1 MTALF
6 DDSRRLTGSN
16 VYFAEPG
23 AVLETLG
30 IDVDDDFIARWRARI
45 AAARGWLTWPDGPIH
60 TRIHASGAT
69 LAFAAPLDQLL
80 AATEVNEWALLSTL
94 ADAGA
99 DFRGD
104 IALAPGHAASWS
116 DELAKATLQALAS
129 NEADPKL
136 AELIAA
142 ANARKLP
149 ALPGEDLLTLGAGT
163 GAQSWRLDALPD
175 VDSVPWPD
183 LHAIPLAIVT
193 GSNGKTT
200 SVRLLAAMAK
210 QDGRSVAH
218 SCTDG
223 LFVDGV
229 AIDSGDFSGPV
240 GARTV
245 LRQPGVETAILET
258 ARGGLL
264 RRGLAVA
271 RADVALLSNVSPD
284 HYGEYGVHELADL
297 AAAKLTVA
305 RAVDPDGLLVLNAD
319 DAMLRRLGP
328 TTTRGRIGWFSL
340 DDNDA
345 FLVRHRED
353 GGSTC
358 AMVDGHL
365 WLSSD
370 GKRHDLGDVAAMPL
384 SVDGSARYNI
394 SNLAGAALASTAL
407 GISLEAI
414 RTVLHRFGSDND
426 DNPGRLERWSL
437 GGVSVWVDYAHNPDG
452 MAGLLD
458 VATARQDD
466 GRLGL
471 VLGQAGNRENKDI
484 IELARVAARYQ
495 PARVVLKDMLGY
507 ERGRAPGEVANILR
521 TALIEGGVTEDAL
534 VFHSDETDAVV
545 DLLKW
550 SQAGDL
556 LILPIHETAARRA
569 VRERLDRL
577 QERGWQPGQSL

>member
-521 TALIEGGVTEDAL
+521 TALIEGGVAEDAL

>member
-1 MTALF
+1 MTEPF
-6 DDSRRLTGSN
+6 DNSRRLTGSN
-16 VYFAEPG
+16 VYFAESG
-23 AVLETLG
+23 AALETVG
-30 IDVDDDFIARWRARI
+30 IDVDEDFIERWRTRITTARV
-45 AAARGWLTWPDGPIH
+45 WLAWPDGPIH

-94 ADAGA
+94 VGA
-99 DFRGD
+99 DSLGNIRF
-104 IALAPGHAASWS
+104 APGHAACW
-116 DELAKATLQALAS
+116 DDQLAKHILRALAAD
-129 NEADPKL
+129 EADPQL
-136 AELIAA
+136 ADLIAA
-142 ANARKLP
+142 AHARKLP
-149 ALPGEDLLTLGAGT
+149 ALPGEDVLTLGAGT
-163 GAQSWRLDALPD
+163 GAKSWPLEALPA
-175 VDSVPWPD
+175 VDDVPWSE

-210 QDGRSVAH
+210 QNGRSVAH

-245 LRQPGVETAILET
+245 LRQPGIETAILET

-271 RADVALLSNVSPD
+271 RADVALVSNVSAD
-284 HYGEYGVHELADL
+284 HYGEYGIHELADL

-305 RAVDPDGLLVLNAD
+305 RSVDPDGLLVLNAD
-319 DAMLRRLGP
+319 DALLRKLGP
-328 TTTRGRIGWFSL
+328 ATTRGRIGWFSL

-345 FLVRHRED
+345 LLSSHREA

-358 AMVDGHL
+358 AMVEGHL
-365 WLSSD
+365 WLSVD
-370 GKRHDLGDVAAMPL
+370 GARHDLGEVAAMPL

-394 SNLAGAALASTAL
+394 ANLAGAALAATAL
-407 GISLEAI
+407 GVSLDAI
-414 RTVLHRFGSDND
+414 RAVLHRFGSDND

-452 MAGLLD
+452 LASLLD
-458 VATARQDD
+458 VATARQGD

-484 IELARVAARYQ
+484 LELGRVAARYK
-495 PARVVLKDMLGY
+495 PARVILKDMLGM
-507 ERGRAPGEVANILR
+507 ERGRTSGEVAAILR
-521 TALIEGGVTEDAL
+521 TSLIEGGVADDAL
-534 VFHSDETDAVV
+534 IFHSDETNGVI

-550 SQAGDL
+550 AQPGDVL
-556 LILPIHETAARRA
+556 VLPIHATAARRV
-569 VRERLDRL
+569 VREKLDRL
-577 QERGWQPGQSL
+577 RDRGWQPGQSL

>member
-1 MTALF
+1 MTKPF

-16 VYFAEPG
+16 AYFAESG
-23 AVLETLG
+23 AVLETVG
-30 IDVDDDFIARWRARI
+30 IAVDGDVIERWRDRI
-45 AAARGWLTWPDGPIH
+45 TAARGWLAWPNGPIH

-94 ADAGA
+94 TDSDAH
-99 DFRGD
+99 GD
-104 IALAPGHAASWS
+104 IPFAPGHAACWN
-116 DELAKATLQALAS
+116 DELAKRTLRAS
-129 NEADPKL
+129 AADEADPKL
-136 AELIAA
+136 SELIAA
-142 ANARKLP
+142 AHARKLP
-149 ALPGEDLLTLGAGT
+149 ALPGEEMLTLGAGS
-163 GAQSWRLDALPD
+163 GAQSWPLETLPNVDA
-175 VDSVPWPD
+175 VPWQG

-210 QDGRSVAH
+210 KDGRVVAH

-245 LRQPGVETAILET
+245 LRQPDVEIAILET

-271 RADVALLSNVSPD
+271 RADVSLVTNVSAD
-284 HYGEYGVHELADL
+284 HYGEYGIHDLADL

-319 DAMLRRLGP
+319 DALLRKLGP
-328 TTTRGRIGWFSL
+328 ATTHGRIGWFSL
-340 DDNDA
+340 DDNDTL
-345 FLVRHRED
+345 LVSHRD
-353 GGSTC
+353 NGGSTC
-358 AMVDGHL
+358 AMADGHL
-365 WLSSD
+365 WLSMND
-370 GKRHDLGDVAAMPL
+370 KRHDLGDVAAMPL
-384 SVDGSARYNI
+384 SVDASARYNI
-394 SNLAGAALASTAL
+394 SNLAGAALAATAL
-407 GISLEAI
+407 GISNDAI
-414 RTVLHRFGSDND
+414 RVVLHRFGSDND

-452 MAGLLD
+452 LAGLLD
-458 VATARQDD
+458 VATARQGE

-484 IELARVAARYQ
+484 LELGRVAARYR
-495 PARVVLKDMLGY
+495 PARVILKDMLGM
-507 ERGRAPGEVANILR
+507 ERGRASGEVAAILR
-521 TALIEGGVTEDAL
+521 TALIDGGVAEDAL
-534 VFHSDETDAVV
+534 AFHSDETNGVI

-550 SQAGDL
+550 VQPGDVL
-556 LILPIHETAARRA
+556 VLPIHSIAARR
-569 VRERLDRL
+569 VVGEKLDRL
-577 QERGWQPGQSL
+577 RERGWRPGQSL

>member
-1 MTALF
+1 MTAPF

-23 AVLETLG
+23 AVLETVG
-30 IDVDDDFIARWRARI
+30 IEVDADFIERWRARI
-45 AAARGWLTWPDGPIH
+45 ATAREWLAWPDGPIH
-60 TRIHASGAT
+60 TRVHASGAT

-94 ADAGA
+94 ADA
-99 DFRGD
+99 DSDSRRD
-104 IALAPGHAASWS
+104 IAHAPGHAASWN
-116 DELAKATLQALAS
+116 DGLAKPTLQALAAE
-129 NEADPKL
+129 EADPKL

-175 VDSVPWPD
+175 VDTVPWPE
-183 LHAIPLAIVT
+183 LHPIPLAIVT

-210 QDGRSVAH
+210 QDDRSVAH

-271 RADVALLSNVSPD
+271 RADVALVSNVSPD

-319 DAMLRRLGP
+319 DALLRRLGP
-328 TTTRGRIGWFSL
+328 ATTRGRIGWFSL

-345 FLVRHRED
+345 FLVRHRND

-365 WLSSD
+365 WLGID
-370 GKRHDLGDVAAMPL
+370 GKRHDLGEVAAMPL

-394 SNLAGAALASTAL
+394 ANLAGAALAATAL
-407 GISLEAI
+407 GISVDAI
-414 RTVLHRFGSDND
+414 RAVLH
-426 DNPGRLERWSL
+426 EQ
-437 GGVSVWVDYAHNPDG
+437 H
-452 MAGLLD
+452 
-458 VATARQDD
+458 
-466 GRLGL
+466 
-471 VLGQAGNRENKDI
+471 
-484 IELARVAARYQ
+484 
-495 PARVVLKDMLGY
+495 
-507 ERGRAPGEVANILR
+507 EVA
-521 TALIEGGVTEDAL
+521 
-534 VFHSDETDAVV
+534 
-545 DLLKW
+545 
-550 SQAGDL
+550 
-556 LILPIHETAARRA
+556 RRQIMEA
-569 VRERLDRL
+569 M
-577 QERGWQPGQSL
+577 

>member
-1 MTALF
+1 MTAPF

-16 VYFAEPG
+16 VYFAESG
-23 AVLETLG
+23 AVLETVG
-30 IDVDDDFIARWRARI
+30 IHVDDHFIARWRSRI
-45 AAARGWLTWPDGPIH
+45 VAAREWLAWPDGPIH
-60 TRIHASGAT
+60 KRIHASGAT

-80 AATEVNEWALLSTL
+80 AATEVNEWALLCVLT
-94 ADAGA
+94 DAEA
-99 DFRGD
+99 RGD
-104 IALAPGHAASWS
+104 VALAPGHPACWD
-116 DELAKATLQALAS
+116 DELAKRTLRALAAD
-129 NEADPKL
+129 EADPKL
-136 AELIAA
+136 ADLISA

-163 GAQSWRLDALPD
+163 GARSWPLDALPD
-175 VDSVPWPD
+175 IDAVPWPE

-271 RADVALLSNVSPD
+271 RADVALVSNVSPD

-319 DAMLRRLGP
+319 DALLRTLGP
-328 TTTRGRIGWFSL
+328 NTTRGRIGWFSL
-340 DDNDA
+340 DDNDVL
-345 FLVRHRED
+345 LVSHRSN

-358 AMVDGHL
+358 AMADGRL
-365 WLSSD
+365 LLSID
-370 GKRHDLGDVAAMPL
+370 GQRHDLGEVAAMPL
-384 SVDGSARYNI
+384 SVEGSARYNI
-394 SNLAGAALASTAL
+394 ANLAGAALAATAL

-414 RTVLHRFGSDND
+414 RAVLHRFGSDND

-458 VATARQDD
+458 VATTRQGN

-484 IELARVAARYQ
+484 IALAHTAARYR

-507 ERGRAPGEVANILR
+507 ERGREPGEVANILR
-521 TALIEGGVTEDAL
+521 VALIEGGVSEDAL
-534 VFHSDETDAVV
+534 VFHSGETDGVI
-545 DLLKW
+545 DLLRW
-550 SQAGDL
+550 SQRGDL
-556 LILPIHETAARRA
+556 LVLPIHQSAARRA
-569 VRERLDRL
+569 VREKLDRL
-577 QERGWQPGQSL
+577 QERGWHPGQSL

>member
-1 MTALF
+1 MTEPF

-16 VYFAEPG
+16 AYFAESG
-23 AVLETLG
+23 AVLETVG
-30 IDVDDDFIARWRARI
+30 IDVDADLVERWRSRILVAREWL
-45 AAARGWLTWPDGPIH
+45 GWPAGPIH

-80 AATEVNEWALLSTL
+80 VATEVNEWALLSTL
-94 ADAGA
+94 D
-99 DFRGD
+99 DPDLRGD
-104 IALAPGHAASWS
+104 IPLAPGHAACW
-116 DELAKATLQALAS
+116 DDDFAQRTLRAS
-129 NEADPKL
+129 AADEADPKL
-136 AELIAA
+136 AKLIAA
-142 ANARKLP
+142 ALARKLP
-149 ALPGEDLLTLGAGT
+149 ALPGEDLLTLGAGS
-163 GAQSWRLDALPD
+163 GARSWPLDTLPD
-175 VDSVPWPD
+175 VDDVPWSE
-183 LHAIPLAIVT
+183 LHAIPLALVT

-210 QDGRSVAH
+210 EDGRSVAH

-229 AIDSGDFSGPV
+229 AIESGDFSGPV

-271 RADVALLSNVSPD
+271 RADVALISNVSAD
-284 HYGEYGVHELADL
+284 HYGEYGIHELADL

-305 RAVDPDGLLVLNAD
+305 RAANPDGLLVLNAD
-319 DAMLRRLGP
+319 DALLRKLGP
-328 TTTRGRIGWFSL
+328 ATTRGRIGWFSL
-340 DDNDA
+340 DDNDDL
-345 FLVRHRED
+345 LVSHREG

-358 AMVDGHL
+358 AMAAGHL
-365 WLSSD
+365 WLSAE
-370 GKRHDLGDVAAMPL
+370 GVRHDLGEVAAMPL
-384 SVDGSARYNI
+384 SVEGSARYNI
-394 SNLAGAALASTAL
+394 ANLAGAALAATAL
-407 GISLEAI
+407 GISLAAI
-414 RTVLHRFGSDND
+414 RAVLHRFGSDND

-458 VATARQDD
+458 VATARQGD

-484 IELARVAARYQ
+484 IDLARAAARYK

-507 ERGRAPGEVANILR
+507 ERGREPGEVANILR
-521 TALIEGGVTEDAL
+521 TALIEGGVAEAAL
-534 VFHSDETDAVV
+534 AFHRDETDGVV

-550 SQAGDL
+550 AQPGDVL
-556 LILPIHETAARRA
+556 VLPIHAIGARRV
-569 VRERLDRL
+569 VREKLDRL
-577 QERGWQPGQSL
+577 RDRAWQPGQSL

>member
-1 MTALF
+1 MTEPF

-16 VYFAEPG
+16 AYFAEPG
-23 AVLETLG
+23 AVLETVG
-30 IDVDDDFIARWRARI
+30 IDVDADFLERWRSRITIARE
-45 AAARGWLTWPDGPIH
+45 WLAWQHGPIH

-80 AATEVNEWALLSTL
+80 AATEINEWALLSTL
-94 ADAGA
+94 LDP
-99 DFRGD
+99 DSRDNIPF
-104 IALAPGHAASWS
+104 APGHAACW
-116 DELAKATLQALAS
+116 DEELAKRTLRGLAAT
-129 NEADPKL
+129 EADPKL
-136 AELIAA
+136 AELIVAA
-142 ANARKLP
+142 HARKLP
-149 ALPGEDLLTLGAGT
+149 ALPGEELLTLGAGT
-163 GAQSWRLDALPD
+163 GAQSWPLNALPD
-175 VDSVPWPD
+175 VDDVAWSE
-183 LHAIPLAIVT
+183 LHAIPLALVT

-200 SVRLLAAMAK
+200 SVRLLAAMAR

-271 RADVALLSNVSPD
+271 RADVALISNVSAD
-284 HYGEYGVHELADL
+284 HYGEYGIHELADL

-319 DAMLRRLGP
+319 DALLRKLGP
-328 TTTRGRIGWFSL
+328 ATTRGRIGWFSL
-340 DDNDA
+340 DDNDPL
-345 FLVRHRED
+345 LVSHRAD

-358 AMVDGHL
+358 AMADGHL
-365 WLSSD
+365 WLSIK
-370 GKRHDLGDVAAMPL
+370 GARHDLGEVATMPL
-384 SVDGSARYNI
+384 SVDASARYNI
-394 SNLAGAALASTAL
+394 SNLAGAALAATAL
-407 GISLEAI
+407 GISLDAI
-414 RTVLHRFGSDND
+414 RGVLNRFGSDND

-452 MAGLLD
+452 MASLLD
-458 VATARQDD
+458 VASARQGD

-484 IELARVAARYQ
+484 IELARVAARYK

-507 ERGRAPGEVANILR
+507 ERGRESGEVADILR
-521 TALIEGGVTEDAL
+521 TALIEGGVAEDAL
-534 VFHSDETDAVV
+534 VFHRDETDGVV

-550 SQAGDL
+550 SQPGDVL
-556 LILPIHETAARRA
+556 VMPIHAIAARRV
-569 VRERLDRL
+569 VREKLDRL
-577 QERGWQPGQSL
+577 RDRGWQPGQSL

>member
-1 MTALF
+1 MTAPF

-16 VYFAEPG
+16 AYFAESG
-23 AVLETLG
+23 AVLETVG
-30 IDVDDDFIARWRARI
+30 IDVHGDFIERWGSRITTARE
-45 AAARGWLTWPDGPIH
+45 WLVWPDGPIH

-80 AATEVNEWALLSTL
+80 TATEVNEWALLATL
-94 ADAGA
+94 VDPDA
-99 DFRGD
+99 RGD
-104 IALAPGHAASWS
+104 VALAPGHAACW
-116 DELAKATLQALAS
+116 DDQRAKETLCRLAS
-129 NEADPKL
+129 DEADPKL

-142 ANARKLP
+142 AHARKLP
-149 ALPGEDLLTLGAGT
+149 ALPGEELLTLGAGT
-163 GAQSWRLDALPD
+163 GSQSWPLDALPD
-175 VDSVPWPD
+175 IDTVPWSG

-200 SVRLLAAMAK
+200 SVRLLAAMSK

-229 AIDSGDFSGPV
+229 AIESGDFSGPV

-245 LRQPGVETAILET
+245 LRQPGIETAILET

-271 RADVALLSNVSPD
+271 RADVALISNVSAD
-284 HYGEYGVHELADL
+284 HYGEYGIHELADL

-305 RAVDPDGLLVLNAD
+305 RAADPDGLLVLNGD
-319 DAMLRRLGP
+319 DALLRKLGP
-328 TTTRGRIGWFSL
+328 ATTRGRIGWFSL
-340 DDNDA
+340 DDNDPL
-345 FLVRHRED
+345 LVSHREA

-358 AMVDGHL
+358 AMADGHL
-365 WLSSD
+365 WLSID
-370 GKRHDLGDVAAMPL
+370 GVRHDLGEVAAMPL
-384 SVDGSARYNI
+384 SVDGSALYNI
-394 SNLAGAALASTAL
+394 SNLAGAALSATAL
-407 GISLEAI
+407 DISLDAI
-414 RTVLHRFGSDND
+414 RAVLHRFGSDND

-452 MAGLLD
+452 LASLLD
-458 VATARQDD
+458 VATARQGD

-484 IELARVAARYQ
+484 IELGRVAARYE
-495 PARVVLKDMLGY
+495 PERVVLKDMLGY
-507 ERGRAPGEVANILR
+507 ERGRESGEVANILR
-521 TALIEGGVTEDAL
+521 TALIEGGVGEDAL
-534 VFHSDETDAVV
+534 VFHRDETDGVV

-550 SQAGDL
+550 SQPGDVL
-556 LILPIHETAARRA
+556 VLPIHAIGARRV
-569 VRERLDRL
+569 VREKLDRL
-577 QERGWQPGQSL
+577 RDRDWQPGDSL